1 MAAAGPA
8 QVRCQV
14 LPPGRAGGQAAPA
27 INTWELKLPPSIPLP
42 LLQVLL
48 LYRRILK
55 AAAKFP
61 SIKRGALIEDIK
73 HQFRDHK
80 AGVIWGSGGVTHGVC
95 RWQPQAAAAPAGG
108 APNPAATPPSVP
120 ALPADLQALEDPA
133 KVRHELGVALR
144 SLEQLE
150 SYAGM
155 DGKSADLAVSLK
167 GSCD

>member
-1 MAAAGPA
+1 M
-8 QVRCQV
+8 
-14 LPPGRAGGQAAPA
+14 
-27 INTWELKLPPSIPLP
+27 
-42 LLQVLL
+42 LL

-61 SIKRGALIEDIK
+61 SIKRGALIDDIK
-73 HQFRDHK
+73 HQFKEHK
-80 AGVIWGSGGVTHGVC
+80 ACCGCVTGKKGAASGFASGSSKPACSTLRGTHTC
-95 RWQPQAAAAPAGG
+95 L
-108 APNPAATPPSVP
+108 PPWCLP
-120 ALPADLQALEDPA
+120 ALLAGLQVLEDPA

>member
-1 MAAAGPA
+1 
-8 QVRCQV
+8 
-14 LPPGRAGGQAAPA
+14 
-27 INTWELKLPPSIPLP
+27 
-42 LLQVLL
+42 LQVLL

-61 SIKRGALIEDIK
+61 SIKRGALIDDIK
-73 HQFRDHK
+73 LQFKEHK
-80 AGVIWGSGGVTHGVC
+80 ACCCCMHGKRGADGRIC
-95 RWQPQAAAAPAGG
+95 RWQKQAACSTSG
-108 APNPAATPPSVP
+108 APTPARRP
-120 ALPADLQALEDPA
+120 ALCLPCWLAGLQVMEDPA
-133 KVRHELGVALR
+133 KVRHELGAALR